1 MQIGVILSMP
11 ERILVVDDDPGMQAA
26 LREVLER
33 RGYEGDSASS
43 AEEAIQ
49 KVSRNSYDL
58 ILLDV
63 KLPGISGIEAIPLI
77 KEHGDQGDIIMMTA
91 HGSKEMAL
99 EAIGKGAY
107 DFFTK
112 PFNLQE
118 MDIVIK
124 RAIERRRLKNEVE
137 HLKNRLQKD
146 GGIIER
152 MVGASQCMKHV
163 KALIQRIAPLETT
176 VLITGESGTG
186 KELVADLIHS
196 LSPRASGPFVKINC
210 ASIPENLL
218 ESELC
223 GHEKGAFTGAVSAR
237 EGKFE
242 LAHKGTIL
250 MDEIGEMP
258 YALQAKLLRLVEQK
272 QFEHLGGNKPI
283 SVDVRIIAATNQD
296 LAALIKEKRFREDLF
311 YRLNVGS
318 IHVPPLRERKDD
330 LPLLTEHF
338 LKEIN
343 VKLGTS
349 VTGTSRD
356 AMEFLMGYDWPGNV
370 RELANVL
377 ERAVILCGGQT
388 LSGGELNMAFQRS
401 PRIGDKLNG
410 QAVISL
416 GETLDEIEKTLII
429 TALRKHRGRQCD
441 AARSLGLNPKNLWK
455 KIRKHHIE
463 KVVTVEEPED

>member
-1 MQIGVILSMP
+1 MP

-26 LREVLER
+26 LQEVLAK
-33 RGYEGDSASS
+33 RGYEGDSAFS
-43 AEEAIQ
+43 AEEALE
-49 KVSRNSYDL
+49 KTAANSYDL

-63 KLPGISGIEAIPLI
+63 KLPGISGLEAIPRI
-77 KEHGDQGDIIMMTA
+77 MSQGDQGDIIMMTA
-91 HGSKEMAL
+91 HGSREMAL

-124 RAIERRRLKNEVE
+124 RAIERRRLKGEVE
-137 HLKNRLQKD
+137 RLKSRLCKEA
-146 GGIIER
+146 GLIEKII
-152 MVGASQCMKHV
+152 GASRCMKQL
-163 KALIQRIAPLETT
+163 KGMIQRIAPLETT

-196 LSPRASGPFVKINC
+196 LSPRVSGPFIKINC

-223 GHEKGAFTGAVSAR
+223 GHERGAFTGAVSMK

-258 YALQAKLLRLVEQK
+258 FTLQAKLLRLVEQK
-272 QFEHLGGNKPI
+272 QFERLGGKKAI

-296 LAALIKEKRFREDLF
+296 LTSLIKEKRFREDLY
-311 YRLNVGS
+311 YRLNVGA
-318 IHVPPLRERKDD
+318 IYVPPLRERKDD
-330 LPLLTEHF
+330 LPLLIDHF
-338 LKEIN
+338 LREIN
-343 VKLGTS
+343 VKLGTN
-349 VTGTSRD
+349 VTAVSREG
-356 AMEFLMGYDWPGNV
+356 MELLLNHDWPGNV
-370 RELANVL
+370 REFANLL
-377 ERAVILCGGQT
+377 ERAVIHCSGRT
-388 LSGGELNMAFQRS
+388 LSGEEVSMAFQRA
-401 PRIGDKLNG
+401 PRIEETSERET
-410 QAVISL
+410 AISL

-429 TALRKHRGRQCD
+429 TALRKNKGKQSD

-463 KVVTVEEPED
+463 KVMEVDEPEE

>member
-1 MQIGVILSMP
+1 MSQ
-11 ERILVVDDDPGMQAA
+11 
-26 LREVLER
+26 
-33 RGYEGDSASS
+33 
-43 AEEAIQ
+43 
-49 KVSRNSYDL
+49 
-58 ILLDV
+58 
-63 KLPGISGIEAIPLI
+63 
-77 KEHGDQGDIIMMTA
+77 GDQGDIIMMTA
-91 HGSKEMAL
+91 HGSREMAL

-124 RAIERRRLKNEVE
+124 RAIERRRLKGEVE
-137 HLKNRLQKD
+137 RLKSRLCKEA
-146 GGIIER
+146 GLIEKII
-152 MVGASQCMKHV
+152 GASRCMKQL
-163 KALIQRIAPLETT
+163 KGMIQRIAPLETT

-196 LSPRASGPFVKINC
+196 LSPRVSGPFIKINC

-223 GHEKGAFTGAVSAR
+223 GHERGAFTGAVSMK

-258 YALQAKLLRLVEQK
+258 FTLQAKLLRLVEQK
-272 QFEHLGGNKPI
+272 QFERLGGKKAI

-296 LAALIKEKRFREDLF
+296 LTSLIKEKRFREDLY
-311 YRLNVGS
+311 YRLNVGA
-318 IHVPPLRERKDD
+318 IYVPPLRERKDD
-330 LPLLTEHF
+330 LPLLIDHF
-338 LKEIN
+338 LREIN
-343 VKLGTS
+343 VKLGTN
-349 VTGTSRD
+349 VTAVSREG
-356 AMEFLMGYDWPGNV
+356 MELLLSHDWPGNV
-370 RELANVL
+370 REFANLL
-377 ERAVILCGGQT
+377 ERAVIHCSGRT
-388 LSGGELNMAFQRS
+388 LSGEEVSMAFQRA
-401 PRIGDKLNG
+401 PRIEETSERET
-410 QAVISL
+410 AISL

-429 TALRKHRGRQCD
+429 TALRKNKGKQSD

-463 KVVTVEEPED
+463 KVMEVDEPEE

>member
-1 MQIGVILSMP
+1 MP

-26 LREVLER
+26 LQEVLAK
-33 RGYEGDSASS
+33 RGYEGDSAFS
-43 AEEAIQ
+43 AEEALE
-49 KVSRNSYDL
+49 KTAANSYDL

-63 KLPGISGIEAIPLI
+63 KLPGISGLEAIPRI
-77 KEHGDQGDIIMMTA
+77 MSQGDQGDIIMMTA
-91 HGSKEMAL
+91 HGSREMAL

-124 RAIERRRLKNEVE
+124 RAIERRRLKGEVE
-137 HLKNRLQKD
+137 RLKSRLCKEA
-146 GGIIER
+146 GLIEKII
-152 MVGASQCMKHV
+152 GASRCMKQL
-163 KALIQRIAPLETT
+163 KGMIQRIAPLETT

-196 LSPRASGPFVKINC
+196 LSPRVSGPFIKINC

-223 GHEKGAFTGAVSAR
+223 GHERGAFTGAVSMK

-258 YALQAKLLRLVEQK
+258 FTLQAKLLRLVEQK
-272 QFEHLGGNKPI
+272 QFERLGGKKAI

-296 LAALIKEKRFREDLF
+296 LTSLIKEKRFREDLY
-311 YRLNVGS
+311 YRLNVGA
-318 IHVPPLRERKDD
+318 IYVPPLRERKDD
-330 LPLLTEHF
+330 LPLLIDHF
-338 LKEIN
+338 LREIN
-343 VKLGTS
+343 VKLGTN
-349 VTGTSRD
+349 VTAVSREG
-356 AMEFLMGYDWPGNV
+356 MELLLNHDWPGNV
-370 RELANVL
+370 REFANLL
-377 ERAVILCGGQT
+377 ERAVIHCSGRT
-388 LSGGELNMAFQRS
+388 LSGEEVSMAFQRA
-401 PRIGDKLNG
+401 PRIEE
-410 QAVISL
+410 ASARETAISL

-429 TALRKHRGRQCD
+429 TALRKNKGKQSD

-463 KVVTVEEPED
+463 KVMEVDEPEE

>member
-1 MQIGVILSMP
+1 MP

-26 LREVLER
+26 LQEVLAK
-33 RGYEGDSASS
+33 RGYEGDSAFS
-43 AEEAIQ
+43 AEEALE
-49 KVSRNSYDL
+49 KTAANSYDL

-63 KLPGISGIEAIPLI
+63 KLPGISGLEAIPRI
-77 KEHGDQGDIIMMTA
+77 MSQGDQGDIIMMTA
-91 HGSKEMAL
+91 HGSREMAL

-124 RAIERRRLKNEVE
+124 RAIERRRLKGEVE
-137 HLKNRLQKD
+137 RLKSRLCKEA
-146 GGIIER
+146 GLIEKII
-152 MVGASQCMKHV
+152 GASRCMKQL
-163 KALIQRIAPLETT
+163 KGMIQRIAPLETT

-196 LSPRASGPFVKINC
+196 LSPRVSGPFIKINC

-223 GHEKGAFTGAVSAR
+223 GHERGAFTGAVSMK

-258 YALQAKLLRLVEQK
+258 FTLQAKLLRLVEQK
-272 QFEHLGGNKPI
+272 QFERLGGKKAI

-296 LAALIKEKRFREDLF
+296 LTSLIKEKRFREDLY
-311 YRLNVGS
+311 YRLNVGA
-318 IHVPPLRERKDD
+318 IYVPPLRERKDD
-330 LPLLTEHF
+330 LPLLIDHF
-338 LKEIN
+338 LREIN
-343 VKLGTS
+343 VKLGTN
-349 VTGTSRD
+349 VTAVSREG
-356 AMEFLMGYDWPGNV
+356 MELLLSHDWPGNV
-370 RELANVL
+370 REFANLL
-377 ERAVILCGGQT
+377 ERAVIHCSGRT
-388 LSGGELNMAFQRS
+388 LSGEEVSMAFQRA
-401 PRIGDKLNG
+401 PRIEETSERET
-410 QAVISL
+410 AISL

-429 TALRKHRGRQCD
+429 TALRKNKGKQSD

-463 KVVTVEEPED
+463 KVMEVDEPEE

>member
-1 MQIGVILSMP
+1 MP

-26 LREVLER
+26 LQEVLAK
-33 RGYEGDSASS
+33 RGYEGDSAFS
-43 AEEAIQ
+43 AEEALE
-49 KVSRNSYDL
+49 KTAANSYDL

-63 KLPGISGIEAIPLI
+63 KLPGISGLEAIPRI
-77 KEHGDQGDIIMMTA
+77 MSQGDQGDIIMMTA
-91 HGSKEMAL
+91 HGSREMAL

-124 RAIERRRLKNEVE
+124 RAIERRRLKGEVE
-137 HLKNRLQKD
+137 RLKSRLCKEA
-146 GGIIER
+146 GLIEKII
-152 MVGASQCMKHV
+152 GASRCMKQL
-163 KALIQRIAPLETT
+163 KGMIQRIAPLETT

-196 LSPRASGPFVKINC
+196 LSPRVSGPFIKINC

-223 GHEKGAFTGAVSAR
+223 GHERGAFTGAVSMK

-258 YALQAKLLRLVEQK
+258 FTLQAKLLRLVEQK
-272 QFEHLGGNKPI
+272 QFERLGGKKAI
-283 SVDVRIIAATNQD
+283 TVDVRIIAATNQD
-296 LAALIKEKRFREDLF
+296 LTSLIKEKRFREDLY
-311 YRLNVGS
+311 YRLNVGA
-318 IHVPPLRERKDD
+318 IYVPPLRERKDD
-330 LPLLTEHF
+330 LPLLIDHF
-338 LKEIN
+338 LREIN
-343 VKLGTS
+343 VKLGTN
-349 VTGTSRD
+349 VTAVSREG
-356 AMEFLMGYDWPGNV
+356 MELLLNHDWPGNV
-370 RELANVL
+370 REFANLL
-377 ERAVILCGGQT
+377 ERAVIHCSGRT
-388 LSGGELNMAFQRS
+388 LSGEEVSMAFQRA
-401 PRIGDKLNG
+401 PRIEETSERET
-410 QAVISL
+410 AISL

-429 TALRKHRGRQCD
+429 TALRKNKGKQSD

-463 KVVTVEEPED
+463 KVMEVDEPEE

>member
-1 MQIGVILSMP
+1 MP

-26 LREVLER
+26 LQEVLAK
-33 RGYEGDSASS
+33 RGYEGDSAFS
-43 AEEAIQ
+43 AEEALE
-49 KVSRNSYDL
+49 KTAANSYDL

-63 KLPGISGIEAIPLI
+63 KLPGISGLEAIPRI
-77 KEHGDQGDIIMMTA
+77 MSQGDQGDIIMMTA
-91 HGSKEMAL
+91 HGSREMAL

-124 RAIERRRLKNEVE
+124 RAIERRRLKGEVE
-137 HLKNRLQKD
+137 RLKSRLCKEA
-146 GGIIER
+146 GLIEKII
-152 MVGASQCMKHV
+152 GASRCMKQL
-163 KALIQRIAPLETT
+163 KGMIQRIAPLETT

-196 LSPRASGPFVKINC
+196 LSPRVSGPFIKINC

-223 GHEKGAFTGAVSAR
+223 GHERGAFTGAVSMK

-258 YALQAKLLRLVEQK
+258 FTLQAKLLRLVEQK
-272 QFEHLGGNKPI
+272 QFERLGGKKAI

-296 LAALIKEKRFREDLF
+296 LTSLIKEKRFREDLY
-311 YRLNVGS
+311 YRLNVGA
-318 IHVPPLRERKDD
+318 IYVPPLRERKDD
-330 LPLLTEHF
+330 LPLLIDHF
-338 LKEIN
+338 LREIN
-343 VKLGTS
+343 VKLGTN
-349 VTGTSRD
+349 VTAVSREG
-356 AMEFLMGYDWPGNV
+356 MELLLNHDWPGNV
-370 RELANVL
+370 REFANLL
-377 ERAVILCGGQT
+377 ERAVIHCSGRT
-388 LSGGELNMAFQRS
+388 LSGEEVSMAFQRA
-401 PRIGDKLNG
+401 PRIEETSERE
-410 QAVISL
+410 AAISL

-429 TALRKHRGRQCD
+429 TALRKNKGKQSD

-463 KVVTVEEPED
+463 KVMEVDEPEE